1 VITVAHRLDTIVDY
15 DRILV
20 MEKGTIIEEGSPY
33 ELVKDRGIFYS
44 MIRPS
49 GRNESEIIIKSI
61 KEKFKRR
68 SSIL

>member
-1 VITVAHRLDTIVDY
+1 MITVAHRLDTIVDY

-44 MIRPS
+44 MIRHS

>member
-44 MIRPS
+44 MIRHS